1 MWRNRAL
8 LPSTCSILYGSFGV
22 GTDKQVDIVRRN
34 VTKLAGAKKTNVHV
48 LKETILNVTRKQVSE
63 NRDSI
68 ILDALNLEVTQ
79 FESNINKEIT
89 KFTQFVQTYLQLSKS
104 RFKV

>member
-1 MWRNRAL
+1 M
-8 LPSTCSILYGSFGV
+8 
-22 GTDKQVDIVRRN
+22 
-34 VTKLAGAKKTNVHV
+34 

-68 ILDALNLEVTQ
+68 ILDALNVEVTQ

-89 KFTQFVQTYLQLSKS
+89 KFTQFVQTSLQLSKS